1 MRSWSLFAAACA
13 VVFTMACGQ
22 TDAGITSSVK
32 SKLAADDAVKAYQ
45 VDVDTRDHVV
55 TLSGTVDSVVAK
67 ERAVVLARGTN
78 GVNDVVDNIRIS
90 DAVATSGI
98 DDASEAAARRIR
110 DGADSAADAT
120 RRAGSE
126 VQRSVDDSN
135 VDDKVEQ
142 KAKEGGHAV
151 ADGAKE
157 GSNAVADG
165 AKKVGK
171 ATKKG
176 AEAVADGA
184 KKVGSE
190 VKDVFTDDDPDTDKD
205 GK

>member
-1 MRSWSLFAAACA
+1 MRSWSLWVSACA
-13 VVFTMACGQ
+13 LVFTVACAQ

-32 SKLAADDAVKAYQ
+32 SKLAADDTVKAYQ

-55 TLSGTVDSVVAK
+55 TLSGTVDSAVAK
-67 ERAVVLARGTN
+67 ERATILARETN
-78 GVNDVVDNIRIS
+78 GVRTVVNNIRID

-98 DDASEAAARRIR
+98 DDAADAAAREIR
-110 DGADSAADAT
+110 EGADSAADAT
-120 RRAGSE
+120 RRAGDK
-126 VQRSVDDSN
+126 VQRTVNDSD
-135 VDDKVEQ
+135 VDDKVE
-142 KAKEGGHAV
+142 KNAKEGA
-151 ADGAKE
+151 
-157 GSNAVADG
+157 NAVTDT
-165 AKKVGK
+165 AKKVGS

-176 AEAVADGA
+176 AGAVADGA

>member
-1 MRSWSLFAAACA
+1 MRSWSLWASACA
-13 VVFTMACGQ
+13 LVFTVACGQ

-32 SKLAADDAVKAYQ
+32 AKLAADDTVKAYQ
-45 VDVDTRDHVV
+45 LDVDTRDHVV
-55 TLSGTVDSVVAK
+55 TLSGNVDSGLAR
-67 ERAVVLARGTN
+67 ERAVVLARETN
-78 GVNDVVDNIRIS
+78 GVRTVVNNIRI
-90 DAVATSGI
+90 DGAVATSGI
-98 DDASEAAARRIR
+98 DDAADAAARGIR

-120 RRAGSE
+120 RRAGS
-126 VQRSVDDSN
+126 SVNDSD

-142 KAKEGGHAV
+142 KAKEGG
-151 ADGAKE
+151 
-157 GSNAVADG
+157 NAVADG
-165 AKKVGK
+165 AKTVGK

>member
-1 MRSWSLFAAACA
+1 MRSWSLWASACA
-13 VVFTMACGQ
+13 LVFTVACGQ

-32 SKLAADDAVKAYQ
+32 AKLAADDIVKAYQ

-55 TLSGTVDSVVAK
+55 TLSGNVDSGLAR
-67 ERAVVLARGTN
+67 ERAVVLARETN
-78 GVNDVVDNIRIS
+78 GVRTVVNNIRI
-90 DAVATSGI
+90 DGAVATSGI
-98 DDASEAAARRIR
+98 DDAADAAARGIR

-120 RRAGSE
+120 RRAGSS
-126 VQRSVDDSN
+126 VQRSVNDSD

-142 KAKEGGHAV
+142 KAKEGG
-151 ADGAKE
+151 D
-157 GSNAVADG
+157 AVADG

>member
-1 MRSWSLFAAACA
+1 MRSWSLFAAVCA

-32 SKLAADDAVKAYQ
+32 TKLAADDTVKAYK

-55 TLSGTVDSVVAK
+55 TLSGTVDTVVAR
-67 ERAVVLARGTN
+67 ERAVMLARGTD
-78 GVNDVVDNIRIS
+78 GVRDVVDNIRIS
-90 DAVATSGI
+90 ETAATSGI
-98 DDASEAAARRIR
+98 DDAGAAAAARIR

-120 RRAGSE
+120 RRSGSE
-126 VQRSVDDSN
+126 VQRSVNDSDI
-135 VDDKVEQ
+135 DDKAEQ
-142 KAKEGGHAV
+142 KAREGGDAV
-151 ADGAKE
+151 K
-157 GSNAVADG
+157 DG
-165 AKKVGK
+165 AKKVGN
-171 ATKKG
+171 AAKKG
-176 AEAVADGA
+176 AEAVGEGA

>member
-55 TLSGTVDSVVAK
+55 TLSGNVDSIVAK

-110 DGADSAADAT
+110 DGADSVSDAT

-142 KAKEGGHAV
+142 KAKEGG
-151 ADGAKE
+151 
-157 GSNAVADG
+157 NAVADG
-165 AKKVGK
+165 AKKVGN

>member
-1 MRSWSLFAAACA
+1 MRSWSLVAASCA
-13 VVFTMACGQ
+13 VVFTVACGQ
-22 TDAGITSSVK
+22 TDAGITSTVK

-55 TLSGTVDSVVAK
+55 TLSGTVGSVVAK

-78 GVNDVVDNIRIS
+78 GVSDVVDNIRIS

-98 DDASEAAARRIR
+98 DDAADAAAARIR
-110 DGADSAADAT
+110 EGADSAADAT

-126 VQRSVDDSN
+126 AERTINDSN

-142 KAKEGGHAV
+142 KSREAGDAV
-151 ADGAKE
+151 T
-157 GSNAVADG
+157 DG

-171 ATKKG
+171 AAQKG

>member
-32 SKLAADDAVKAYQ
+32 TKLAADDTVKAYQ

-55 TLSGTVDSVVAK
+55 TLSGTVDNALAK
-67 ERAVVLARGTN
+67 ERALVLARETD
-78 GVNDVVDNIRIS
+78 GVRTVVNNIRV
-90 DAVATSGI
+90 DAAVATSGL
-98 DDASEAAARRIR
+98 DDAGEAAARSIR
-110 DGADSAADAT
+110 EGADNAADAT
-120 RRAGSE
+120 REAGRDA
-126 VQRSVDDSN
+126 QRRVDDSDI
-135 VDDKVEQ
+135 DDKVE
-142 KAKEGGHAV
+142 KN
-151 ADGAKE
+151 AKE
-157 GSNAVADG
+157 GSNAVTDT
-165 AKKVGK
+165 AKKVGS

>member
-1 MRSWSLFAAACA
+1 MRSWSLWASACA
-13 VVFTMACGQ
+13 LVFTVACGQ

-32 SKLAADDAVKAYQ
+32 AKLAADDTVKAYQ

-55 TLSGTVDSVVAK
+55 TLSGAVDSAFAR
-67 ERAVVLARGTN
+67 ERAVVLARETN
-78 GVNDVVDNIRIS
+78 GVRTVVNNIRI
-90 DAVATSGI
+90 DAAVATSGI
-98 DDASEAAARRIR
+98 DDAADAAARGIR

-120 RRAGSE
+120 RRAGS
-126 VQRSVDDSN
+126 SVNDSD

-142 KAKEGGHAV
+142 KAKEGG
-151 ADGAKE
+151 D
-157 GSNAVADG
+157 AVADG
-165 AKKVGK
+165 AKKVGT

-190 VKDVFTDDDPDTDKD
+190 VKDVYTDDDPDTDKD
-205 GK
+205 G

>member
-120 RRAGSE
+120 RRTGSE
-126 VQRSVDDSN
+126 VQRSVNDSD

-142 KAKEGGHAV
+142 KAKEGG
-151 ADGAKE
+151 
-157 GSNAVADG
+157 NAVADG
-165 AKKVGK
+165 AKKVGT

>member
-1 MRSWSLFAAACA
+1 
-13 VVFTMACGQ
+13 VACGQ
-22 TDAGITSSVK
+22 TDAGITSTVK
-32 SKLAADDAVKAYQ
+32 SKLAADDTVKAYQ

-55 TLSGTVDSVVAK
+55 TLSGTVDSIVAK
-67 ERAVVLARGTN
+67 ERAVVLARGTD
-78 GVNDVVDNIRIS
+78 GVNDVVDNIRLS

-98 DDASEAAARRIR
+98 DDAGEAAAREIR
-110 DGADSAADAT
+110 EGADSAADAT

-126 VQRSVDDSN
+126 VQRRVDDST

-142 KAKEGGHAV
+142 KSKETG
-151 ADGAKE
+151 D
-157 GSNAVADG
+157 AVADG
-165 AKKVGK
+165 AKKVGN
-171 ATKKG
+171 AAKKG
-176 AEAVADGA
+176 AEAVGDGA

>member
-142 KAKEGGHAV
+142 KAKEGG
-151 ADGAKE
+151 
-157 GSNAVADG
+157 NAVADG

>member
-1 MRSWSLFAAACA
+1 
-13 VVFTMACGQ
+13 MACGQ
-22 TDAGITSSVK
+22 TDAGITSTVK

-55 TLSGTVDSVVAK
+55 TLTGTVDSVAAK
-67 ERAVVLARGTN
+67 ERAVLLARGTD
-78 GVNDVVDNIRIS
+78 GVSDVVDNIRIS

-98 DDASEAAARRIR
+98 DDASEAAADRIR
-110 DGADSAADAT
+110 EGADSAADAT
-120 RRAGSE
+120 RRAGSDA
-126 VQRSVDDSN
+126 QRSVNDSN

-142 KAKEGGHAV
+142 KSKDAGDAV
-151 ADGAKE
+151 T
-157 GSNAVADG
+157 DG
-165 AKKVGK
+165 AKKVGN
-171 ATKKG
+171 AAKKG
-176 AEAVADGA
+176 AGAVADGA

>member
-1 MRSWSLFAAACA
+1 MRSWSLWASACA
-13 VVFTMACGQ
+13 LVFTVACGQ

-32 SKLAADDAVKAYQ
+32 AKLAADDTVKAYQ

-55 TLSGTVDSVVAK
+55 TLSGNVDSGLAR
-67 ERAVVLARGTN
+67 ERAVVLARETN
-78 GVNDVVDNIRIS
+78 GVRTVVNNIRI
-90 DAVATSGI
+90 DGAVATSGI
-98 DDASEAAARRIR
+98 DDAADAAARGIR

-120 RRAGSE
+120 RRAGSS
-126 VQRSVDDSN
+126 VQRSVNDSD
-135 VDDKVEQ
+135 VDDEVEQ
-142 KAKEGGHAV
+142 KAKEGG
-151 ADGAKE
+151 DGAKT
-157 GSNAVADG
+157 
-165 AKKVGK
+165 VGK